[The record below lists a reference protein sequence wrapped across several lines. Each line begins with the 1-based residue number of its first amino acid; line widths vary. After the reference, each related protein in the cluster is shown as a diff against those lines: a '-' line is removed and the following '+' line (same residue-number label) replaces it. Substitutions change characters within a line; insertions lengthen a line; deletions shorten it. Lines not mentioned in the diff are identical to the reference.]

1 MIYDLSML
9 KKLSDNN
16 EVFIID
22 MLQTFKR
29 TTPPIIKSMEEHMEQ
44 QKYEQLGR
52 EAHKLIPGVSFLGA
66 KELEKILVTIEEN
79 SKAGINIENI
89 PSLVSEAK
97 RIVDELIICFE
108 NEYKLE

>member
-16 EVFIID
+16 ETFIID

-29 TTPPIIKSMEEHMEQ
+29 TTPPIIERMEEHVAQ
-44 QKYEQLGR
+44 QKYELLGR

-66 KELEKILVTIEEN
+66 KDLEKILVTIEEN
-79 SKAGINIENI
+79 AKTGINPENM
-89 PSLVSEAK
+89 PTLVSEAK
-97 RIVDELIICFE
+97 NKVNELITCFE
-108 NEYKLE
+108 NDYKLE

>member
-29 TTPPIIKSMEEHMEQ
+29 TTPPIIKSMEEHVEQ

-66 KELEKILVTIEEN
+66 KELEKVLVTIEEN
-79 SKAGINIENI
+79 SKAGINTGNM
-89 PSLVSEAK
+89 PALVSEAK
-97 RIVDELIICFE
+97 KIVDELIACFE
-108 NEYKLE
+108 KEYKLE